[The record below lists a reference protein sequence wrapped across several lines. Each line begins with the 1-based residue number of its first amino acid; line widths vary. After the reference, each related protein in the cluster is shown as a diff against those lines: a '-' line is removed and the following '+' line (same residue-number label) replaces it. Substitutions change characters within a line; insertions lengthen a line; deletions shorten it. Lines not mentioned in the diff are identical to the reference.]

1 MLSQFDDVITRL
13 LTRCWRGFYELRG
26 NGTREFQRDLPRL
39 RMALLRYGKACA
51 DRGWEFDL
59 AHFEGALVK
68 LLNDV
73 LTRADQVRYLPM
85 YLQNAVDRHIDQ
97 QAEKLNDKAKREQKM
112 DRVVGKVLSKVER
125 MTGELVTGP
134 RPVSATEL
142 AAQLY
147 AKLRADSKAKAMERA
162 AKRRKQRQPEPAPKA
177 TLAILETPELFG

>member
-1 MLSQFDDVITRL
+1 MLAQFDDVIKGL

-39 RMALLRYGKACA
+39 RMALLRYGKACS

-59 AHFEGALVK
+59 AHFEKALVS

-97 QAEKLNDKAKREQKM
+97 QADKLNEKAKREGQM

-125 MTGELVTGP
+125 KTGELVTGP

-142 AAQLY
+142 AAQLF
-147 AKLRADSKAKAMERA
+147 AQLKSDSKAKAMERA
-162 AKRRKQRQPEPAPKA
+162 AKRRRAAQAKAPAA
-177 TLAILETPELFG
+177 VDLAPELFG